1 MDSIKL
7 KNPESDFYSGGLNPI
22 YNNRRRKKVPRGDGT
37 GPQGKGAK
45 TGRQMGSCKGA
56 KSMGYGSGGGKGR
69 GAGRGKGAGKARG
82 K

>member
-1 MDSIKL
+1 MKERYFTELLQSISQARKIQ
-7 KNPESDFYSGGLNPI
+7 KESQKGGDAM
-22 YNNRRRKKVPRGDGT
+22 PRGDGT

-56 KSMGYGSGGGKGR
+56 KSMGYGRSGGKGR
-69 GAGRGKGAGKARG
+69 GAGAGGGRRARG